1 MSFNDKELNHILD
14 CIERKDIAA
23 LKFEPLRNSP
33 NDRGLYGH
41 RFLDRYDVECSIQNS
56 SLATTS
62 AIWFGVTD
70 STPFY
75 HIDIGG
81 HKAGDKVTLPP
92 GTMSHSRMHL
102 TQAQVKSLI
111 PILQEFADTGELP
124 MHPQDNANVIE
135 GEVVREL
142 LLLI

>member
-1 MSFNDKELNHILD
+1 MSFNNKELDHILD
-14 CIERKDIAA
+14 CIERNDIEA
-23 LKFEPLRNSP
+23 LKFEPLHKEP
-33 NDRGLYGH
+33 NGRGLYGFK
-41 RFLDRYDVECSIQNS
+41 FLDRYQVECSIQNS

-62 AIWFGVTD
+62 AIWIGVTD

-75 HIDIGG
+75 HIDIDG

-92 GTMSHSRMHL
+92 GTISHSRMHL

-142 LLLI
+142 PLLI